1 MLQIAHP
8 SSIEMEVRGMFQNLR
23 VSLKLGLAF
32 GLLVVL
38 TVAMAAV
45 GVTGLSALDRN
56 VEDIGTQHAP
66 AIVFAGEWHAH
77 MEGGAKHMQAAFVVP
92 QEGRK
97 AELDAVRAM
106 RTERDRLQSELA
118 KLHLNPASE
127 SALAGLQQAQAGY
140 GTLEANFLQLADAGR
155 MEEAK
160 ELLLNQITRVQA
172 DYIQRLDKFVD
183 VLEDDTKDEVRDS
196 ASIYATGINLLV
208 GSGIACALL
217 GSLFG
222 WMVARSVTV
231 PIAEAVAVARRVADG
246 DLRVE
251 VQTTRRDEPGQL
263 LQAIAEMTRRLRHL
277 VGEVANGA
285 EVVAQTSTQI
295 AQGNVDLS
303 QRTEEQASTLEETA
317 SSIEELTSSVTQN
330 ADNARQASELAVD
343 ASQVARKGGEV
354 VGQVVQTMTGITES
368 SRKISEIIG
377 VIDGIA
383 FQTNILA
390 LNAAVEAARA
400 GEQGR
405 GFAVVAAEVRTL
417 AQRSAAAAKEIK
429 TLIGSSVEQVEAG
442 SRLVEA
448 AGRTMGDIVASVK
461 KVSDLISEIAAAS
474 HEQSSGIEQVNTA
487 VTQMDQVVQQNAS
500 LVEEATGATESMKEQ
515 AGALLRTVA
524 RFRLDD
530 GSPQASDAQAAAV
543 PAVAKPVA
551 APRQATGAIPFK
563 AAIRGTPHFAAA
575 TPAKAHAA
583 NGEWSTF

>member
-1 MLQIAHP
+1 
-8 SSIEMEVRGMFQNLR
+8 MFQNLR
-23 VSLKLGLAF
+23 VSLKLALAF
-32 GLLVVL
+32 GLLVIL
-38 TVAMAAV
+38 TLAMAAV
-45 GVTGLSALDRN
+45 GVTSLSALNRN

-66 AIVFAGEWHAH
+66 GITFAGEWHAH
-77 MEGGAKHMQAAFVVP
+77 MEGGAKHMNAFFVVA

-106 RTERDRLQSELA
+106 RAERDRLIGELA
-118 KLHLNPASE
+118 KLSLNPAGE
-127 SALAGLQQAQAGY
+127 AALRTVQASNATY
-140 GTLEANFLQLADAGR
+140 VALETEFLQLADAGKAD
-155 MEEAK
+155 EAK
-160 ELLLNQITRVQA
+160 DLLLNRATRAQVE
-172 DYIQRLDKFVD
+172 YIQGLDKLSD
-183 VLEDDTKDEVRDS
+183 VMEDDTKDEVRDS
-196 ASIYATGINLLV
+196 AAIYHAGLNLLV
-208 GSGIACALL
+208 GSGIVCALL
-217 GSLFG
+217 GAAFG
-222 WMVARSVTV
+222 WIVSRSITA
-231 PIAEAVAVARRVADG
+231 PIAQAVAVARRVAEG

-263 LQAIAEMTRRLRHL
+263 LQAIGTMTANLRHL
-277 VGEVANGA
+277 VGEVMNGA
-285 EVVAQTSTQI
+285 HLVADTSTQI

-317 SSIEELTSSVTQN
+317 SSMEELTSSVTQN
-330 ADNARQASELAVD
+330 ADHARQASQLAVD

-354 VGQVVQTMTGITES
+354 VGQVVQTMTGISES

-429 TLIGSSVEQVEAG
+429 ALIGGSVEQVDAG
-442 SRLVEA
+442 SRLVES
-448 AGRTMGDIVASVK
+448 AGRTMNDIVASVQ
-461 KVSDLISEIAAAS
+461 KVSDLIGEIAAAS

-515 AGALLRTVA
+515 AAALLQTVS
-524 RFRLDD
+524 RFRMDV
-530 GSPQASDAQAAAV
+530 GAAPASRVPAAAV
-543 PAVAKPVA
+543 VAPAVARA
-551 APRQATGAIPFK
+551 APAPTGAIPFK
-563 AAIRGTPHFAAA
+563 PAVPLAPQR
-575 TPAKAHAA
+575 AKAASSNGHAG
-583 NGEWSTF
+583 NGEWSSF